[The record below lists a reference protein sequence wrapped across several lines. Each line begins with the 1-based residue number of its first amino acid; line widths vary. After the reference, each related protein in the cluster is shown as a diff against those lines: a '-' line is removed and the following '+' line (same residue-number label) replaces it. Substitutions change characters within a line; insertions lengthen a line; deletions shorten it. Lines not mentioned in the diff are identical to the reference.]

1 MGQGETMRFYE
12 FKPSTP
18 LDPKK
23 ARLRALKLNVEK
35 AKQVL
40 SRERAL
46 QQQQRAMERQKK
58 QHQKIQR
65 LNVAV

>member
-1 MGQGETMRFYE
+1 MRFYE
-12 FKPSTP
+12 FKPITP

-23 ARLRALKLNVEK
+23 ARLRALQLNVEK

-46 QQQQRAMERQKK
+46 QQQHMAMERQRK

>member
-1 MGQGETMRFYE
+1 MRFYE
-12 FKPSTP
+12 FKPITP

-23 ARLRALKLNVEK
+23 ARLRALQLNVEK

-46 QQQQRAMERQKK
+46 QQQQRAMERQRK

>member
-1 MGQGETMRFYE
+1 MRFYE
-12 FKPSTP
+12 FKPITP

-23 ARLRALKLNVEK
+23 ARLRALQLNVEK

-46 QQQQRAMERQKK
+46 QQQQRAIERQRK